1 MNFKKIVFVC
11 LILSCFFV
19 LSCQKLQQ
27 APPPTLTFEKMKYLD
42 AIPNEFGK
50 LVNVTISPVSPD
62 LAQLWF
68 EKPDKTIMVVK
79 VEWMHGYIS
88 EQVLVIPRR

>member
-1 MNFKKIVFVC
+1 MHFRKIVFVC
-11 LILSCFFV
+11 LVLSCIFL

-27 APPPTLTFEKMKYLD
+27 APPSTLKIEKMKSLD
-42 AIPNEFGK
+42 AIPAEFGK
-50 LVNVTISPVSPD
+50 LVGVTISPVAPD

-88 EQVLVIPRR
+88 DQVLVIPRR